1 MCCYICLGL
10 DMYVLCAVK
19 PWRAARTN
27 SVGAKD
33 LNGFLFQGLIADEV
47 VKIVGSKIRDGT
59 AV

>member
-1 MCCYICLGL
+1 MYI
-10 DMYVLCAVK
+10 LCAVK

-33 LNGFLFQGLIADEV
+33 LNGFLFQGIIADEIV
-47 VKIVGSKIRDGT
+47 EVVGSKICDCT